1 MKYII
6 VLIAVIFLTGVS
18 YFFLPE
24 QKQEQIRSYFRE
36 NNSEQQCLNF
46 HKTEFKDPEST
57 ILLGFKTSASQIEVK
72 YKSKNSYGAYISGWL
87 SCPLNKEGNT
97 DLVLL
102 KNRKQAT
109 LDCAST
115 WSRNSPNTKVIEQ
128 RLINSKIIE
137 IDYSYKNDHG
147 ATINNTVRCP
157 LTDTGEYDKE
167 KVKGAVE
174 KESELLELLSKDPLE
189 LSEEDMKRIKELTK

>member
-1 MKYII
+1 MKYLII
-6 VLIAVIFLTGVS
+6 LIAIILLSGAS

-24 QKQEQIRSYFRE
+24 QKQEQIKSFIRA

-57 ILLGFKTSASQIEVK
+57 ILLGFKTSANQIEVK
-72 YKSKNSYGAYISGWL
+72 YKSKNSYGAYVSGWL
-87 SCPLNKEGNT
+87 SCPLNNEGNT

-102 KNRKQAT
+102 QNRKQAT

-128 RLINSKIIE
+128 RLINTKSIE
-137 IDYSYKNDHG
+137 IDYSYKSDSG
-147 ATINNTVRCP
+147 TTINNTVRCP

-174 KESELLELLSKDPLE
+174 KESALL
-189 LSEEDMKRIKELTK
+189 